1 VSGDPTNV
9 IDPDKPPVLVICG
22 PTGIGKTV
30 AAIAAAKAFGGEIIS
45 ADSMQV
51 YRYMDIGT
59 AKPTIEERACAP
71 HHLIDVVDPD
81 EDFDAARFSR
91 AAREIAVAIDRRGA
105 VPIVAGGTGL
115 YIKAMLYGLFR
126 AEPPDPLTRQ
136 RLRQEV
142 AEVGSEALHRRLA
155 GIDAQAAGRIHPHD
169 TFRIIR
175 ALEIVAATG
184 EPITDHHRRHGFR
197 ESPFRVM
204 KIGLD
209 MDRQAL
215 YDRIGR
221 RVDAMIDAGL
231 LDEVEGLLSRDY
243 GGDLKSMQSLGYR
256 HMVDFSAGRLTW
268 EEAVRTLKRDT
279 RRFAKRQLTWFRAD
293 KEIMWSTPE
302 NFSALCPKIAAFL
315 RGDGRYG

>member
-1 VSGDPTNV
+1 
-9 IDPDKPPVLVICG
+9 
-22 PTGIGKTV
+22 
-30 AAIAAAKAFGGEIIS
+30 
-45 ADSMQV
+45 
-51 YRYMDIGT
+51 
-59 AKPTIEERACAP
+59 
-71 HHLIDVVDPD
+71 
-81 EDFDAARFSR
+81 
-91 AAREIAVAIDRRGA
+91 
-105 VPIVAGGTGL
+105 
-115 YIKAMLYGLFR
+115 
-126 AEPPDPLTRQ
+126 
-136 RLRQEV
+136 
-142 AEVGSEALHRRLA
+142 
-155 GIDAQAAGRIHPHD
+155 
-169 TFRIIR
+169 
-175 ALEIVAATG
+175 
-184 EPITDHHRRHGFR
+184 
-197 ESPFRVM
+197 M